1 MNFKSIILAA
11 TVLVLSNSVNAV
23 TLTFDDVTGGSI
35 QNNYGD
41 VTNYQGF
48 NFTSNLD
55 WIDVEGSSWNY
66 GAHSGDFA
74 LLNNDYGTGI
84 ITEANNADF
93 TFDGLWAK
101 KWGTAID
108 SGGTDSLLGTLSGYN
123 DGVEV
128 WTIDTSLNGSYEY
141 YEAQAGAIDE
151 LKLSFG
157 DNFLVDNLVLN
168 EISQV
173 PVPAAAW
180 LFGSGLVGLV
190 GLARRKA

>member
-11 TVLVLSNSVNAV
+11 TALALSTSVNAV
-23 TLTFDDVTGGSI
+23 TLTFDEITGGSM
-35 QNNYGD
+35 QDSFGD
-41 VTNYQGF
+41 VINDQGF

-55 WIDVEGSSWNY
+55 WIDVEGSNWNH
-66 GAHSGDFA
+66 GAYSGDFA
-74 LLNNDYGTGI
+74 LLNNDNGTGI

-108 SGGTDSLLGTLSGYN
+108 SGGADSLFGTLSGYN

-128 WTIDTSLNGSYEY
+128 WTINTSLNGSYEY

-151 LKLSFG
+151 LKLGFG
-157 DNFLVDNLVLN
+157 NYFLVDDLVLN
-168 EISQV
+168 EMSPV

-180 LFGSGLVGLV
+180 LFGSGLIGLV